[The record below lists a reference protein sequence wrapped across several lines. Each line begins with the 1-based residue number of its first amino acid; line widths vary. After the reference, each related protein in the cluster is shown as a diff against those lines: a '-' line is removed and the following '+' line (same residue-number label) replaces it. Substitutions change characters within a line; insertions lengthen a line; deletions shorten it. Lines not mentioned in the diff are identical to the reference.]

1 MQLTPTQATLL
12 EWRLCHMAR
21 ATVLARPAADLR
33 RVAGDLE
40 KAEGKGV
47 YKFIGFLCSIWQNDT
62 TTCSCWMGMR
72 GQDGFCLSSL
82 PGSLLL
88 S

>member
-1 MQLTPTQATLL
+1 MQLTPTQASLI
-12 EWRLCHMAR
+12 EWRLRHMAR

-47 YKFIGFLCSIWQNDT
+47 YKFIRFLCIP
-62 TTCSCWMGMR
+62 
-72 GQDGFCLSSL
+72 FCKLA
-82 PGSLLL
+82 PQHAAVG
-88 S
+88 

>member
-1 MQLTPTQATLL
+1 
-12 EWRLCHMAR
+12 MAR

-47 YKFIGFLCSIWQNDT
+47 YKFIRFLCIP
-62 TTCSCWMGMR
+62 
-72 GQDGFCLSSL
+72 FCKLA
-82 PGSLLL
+82 PQHAAVG
-88 S
+88 